1 MDWTL
6 KDFSMMSRNEIEHF
20 YHIAESTGA
29 KNVRWSGLV
38 KKEDK
43 NANNNEKLAN

>member
-6 KDFSMMSRNEIEHF
+6 KDFSMMSRNEIKHF
-20 YHIAESTGA
+20 YNIAISTGA

-38 KKEDK
+38 RREEKDAS
-43 NANNNEKLAN
+43 NYNEQ